1 LAGRHFVHRV
11 DRHLDPDFLRAE
23 RRFLETERNALQ
35 VMERHRDHL
44 QHDIEVARQG
54 ARALGVRFDHA
65 PDSGF
70 SAWLT
75 VIGVGNRFRH
85 DDAAGLEVATRLHA
99 LRPAGVRVVEE
110 EGEPASLLEAWA
122 GVDEALVIDCVSSG
136 APAGRMHRFEVGRDP
151 LPVELFRPSTHAL
164 GVADA
169 VELGR
174 ELDRLPNRLAVYGV
188 EGENFEA
195 GEGLSPMVEIA
206 VQQLVDEL
214 YAEFGGG

>member
-11 DRHLDPDFLRAE
+11 DRHLDPGFLRDE

-44 QHDIEVARQG
+44 QHDLEVARQG
-54 ARALGVRFDHA
+54 ARRLGIALEHA
-65 PDSGF
+65 PETGYKS
-70 SAWLT
+70 WLT

-85 DDAAGLEVATRLHA
+85 DDAAGLEVAARLHA
-99 LRPAGVRVVEE
+99 LKPAGVRVVEE
-110 EGEPASLLEAWA
+110 ESEPGSLLEAWA

-136 APAGRMHRFEVGRDP
+136 APAGRMHRFEVGKDP

-174 ELDRLPNRLAVYGV
+174 ELDRLPRRLAVYGI

-195 GEGLSPMVEIA
+195 GEGLTPIVEVA
-206 VQQLVDEL
+206 VEELVGEL
-214 YAEFGGG
+214 YAEFGGS

>member
-11 DRHLDPDFLRAE
+11 DRHLDPGFLRDE
-23 RRFLETERNALQ
+23 RRFLETERAALH

-44 QHDIEVARQG
+44 QHDLELARQN
-54 ARALGVRFDHA
+54 ARGLGVSLGHS
-65 PDSGF
+65 PESGYR
-70 SAWLT
+70 AWLT

-85 DDAAGLEVATRLHA
+85 DDAAGLEVAARLHA
-99 LRPAGVRVVEE
+99 LRPAGVRVMEE
-110 EGEPASLLEAWA
+110 EGEPASLLESWA
-122 GVDEALVIDCVSSG
+122 GVDEALVIDAVDSG

-174 ELDRLPNRLAVYGV
+174 ELDRLPRRLAVYGIQ
-188 EGENFEA
+188 GENFEA
-195 GEGLSPMVEIA
+195 GEGLTSIVEIA
-206 VQQLVDEL
+206 VQELVDEL

>member
-11 DRHLDPDFLRAE
+11 DRHLDPGFLRDE

-54 ARALGVRFDHA
+54 ARRLGIALEHTPETGYK
-65 PDSGF
+65 
-70 SAWLT
+70 AWLT

-99 LRPAGVRVVEE
+99 LEPAGVRVVEE

-122 GVDEALVIDCVSSG
+122 GVDEALVIDAVDSR
-136 APAGRMHRFEVGRDP
+136 APAGRMHRFEVGLDP
-151 LPVELFRPSTHAL
+151 LPVELFRHSTHAL

-174 ELDRLPNRLAVYGV
+174 ELDRLPRRLAIYGI

-195 GEGLSPMVEIA
+195 GEGLTPIVEVA
-206 VQQLVDEL
+206 VQELVDEL
-214 YAEFGGG
+214 YAEFGGS

>member
-11 DRHLDPDFLRAE
+11 NRHLDPAFLRDE
-23 RRFLETERNALQ
+23 RRFLETESRALQ

-44 QHDIEVARQG
+44 QRDLELARQE
-54 ARALGVRFDHA
+54 ARGLGVMLDH
-65 PDSGF
+65 PPVSGY

-85 DDAAGLEVATRLHA
+85 DDAAGLEVAARLRA
-99 LRPAGVRVVEE
+99 RRPAGVRVVEE
-110 EGEPASLLEAWA
+110 EGEPASLLQAWA
-122 GVDEALVIDCVSSG
+122 GVDEALVVDGVSSG
-136 APAGRMHRFEVGRDP
+136 APAGRMHRFEVGKDE
-151 LPVELFRPSTHAL
+151 LPAELFRPSSHAL
-164 GVADA
+164 GVVDA

-174 ELDRLPNRLAVYGV
+174 ELDRLPRRLAIYGI
-188 EGENFEA
+188 EGENFAA